1 MPKVCFVKQHKSIY
15 FYTFLCAV
23 AVAFVIVIVVG
34 VVVAEGIK
42 QKFPTRAKRTEF
54 SFPWKLLLE
63 ATADEKEGNGK
74 LCCFYFLKNS

>member
-23 AVAFVIVIVVG
+23 AAAAFVIVG
-34 VVVAEGIK
+34 VVVAAEGIK